1 MIRAMIIAVDGS
13 AASGK
18 GTLSK
23 RLADHFDLAHLDTG
37 SLYRALALQLLNTG
51 TNADDID
58 EDQAIRESLRLDLG
72 LCSAPEIRT
81 DRVAS
86 TASKVAALPEVR
98 ANLLALQRSFAN
110 NPPHGKGAVLDGRD
124 IGSVV
129 LPETP
134 IKLFID
140 AKLEVRAERRFK
152 ELLHAGQS
160 AMFRDVLDDM
170 RERDQRDRNR
180 SVAPLRAADGA
191 KTIDTSTM
199 DADKVFA
206 VALDHVKH
214 IIGTRNRRS
223 G

>member
-1 MIRAMIIAVDGS
+1 MIGAMIIAVDGS

-23 RLADHFDLAHLDTG
+23 RLADHFNLAHLDTG
-37 SLYRALALQLLNTG
+37 SLFRALALQLLNAG
-51 TNADDID
+51 TEIDIID
-58 EDQAIRESLRLDLG
+58 KNQAIEESSRLDLG
-72 LCSAPEIRT
+72 LCIAPEIRT

-86 TASKVAALPEVR
+86 LASKVAILPELR
-98 ANLLALQRSFAN
+98 ANLLTLQRNFAN
-110 NPPHGKGAVLDGRD
+110 NPPHGNGAVLDGRD

-129 LPETP
+129 VPETP

-160 AMFRDVLDDM
+160 VIFRDVLADM

-214 IIGTRNRRS
+214 IIGT
-223 G
+223 